1 MNGVSNRILY
11 MIQYAYKHTKYY
23 RNLLDKLELDPWV
36 MPFEKIFY
44 NMPVITKK
52 EYLAHY
58 NEFISD
64 EYSIDSLNIYRTSGS
79 TGKILDVCW
88 NKYDYVKSSLDMWRA
103 RQKYGVY
110 VNSKVCYFHTMLKTN
125 IGNDET
131 IISSPRVFMPSDN
144 SLTFSKLQFNEEN
157 LRFYFDKINEFQPK
171 WLLCY
176 PTTLYLF
183 VKFLLRN
190 NLKLTKSIIY
200 IELMGEKA
208 LQSHIEQIRNY
219 FGHQVHINNLYG
231 MQETNGLAIECDDG
245 NLHILSNNAY
255 LEIEKNGII
264 NKYGTN
270 GSIIVTSLTNTAMP
284 FIRYETGD
292 VGSLCPSNNLNNMSD
307 ILEIISGRQ
316 NEIIYREND
325 TPIEGN
331 VLFYL
336 VEFVNNIFKGAIRQF
351 RIEQNDYKSFHA
363 ILSINAEINKL
374 DIQSLFVEKAI
385 QCGLDGNWSFEYVDE
400 IIPENNGKLRYFI
413 NNMAKVELNEFT
425 STDN

>member
-1 MNGVSNRILY
+1 MS
-11 MIQYAYKHTKYY
+11 
-23 RNLLDKLELDPWV
+23 RNLIE
-36 MPFEKIFY
+36 
-44 NMPVITKK
+44 ITKK
-52 EYLAHY
+52 
-58 NEFISD
+58 
-64 EYSIDSLNIYRTSGS
+64 LN
-79 TGKILDVCW
+79 LDC
-88 NKYDYVKSSLDMWRA
+88 
-103 RQKYGVY
+103 
-110 VNSKVCYFHTMLKTN
+110 
-125 IGNDET
+125 
-131 IISSPRVFMPSDN
+131 
-144 SLTFSKLQFNEEN
+144 
-157 LRFYFDKINEFQPK
+157 
-171 WLLCY
+171 
-176 PTTLYLF
+176 
-183 VKFLLRN
+183 
-190 NLKLTKSIIY
+190 
-200 IELMGEKA
+200 KA

>member
-1 MNGVSNRILY
+1 
-11 MIQYAYKHTKYY
+11 
-23 RNLLDKLELDPWV
+23 
-36 MPFEKIFY
+36 
-44 NMPVITKK
+44 
-52 EYLAHY
+52 
-58 NEFISD
+58 
-64 EYSIDSLNIYRTSGS
+64 
-79 TGKILDVCW
+79 
-88 NKYDYVKSSLDMWRA
+88 
-103 RQKYGVY
+103 
-110 VNSKVCYFHTMLKTN
+110 MLKTN